1 MSGHDTERQDE
12 SDVAVAETA
21 DGDDRADALP
31 RSDMPLPGGEPVKRL
46 ERGAV
51 GGAFEAA
58 PFGFDGI
65 EIAIDAQI
73 EARGRVSS
81 TSRWRAPA
89 AGRTSTAAVSFRN
102 AVSVV
107 ARVTALTEEMSR
119 YRLVISDNS

>member
-65 EIAIDAQI
+65 QIAIDAQI
-73 EARGRVSS
+73 EARGRVSQHVAMA
-81 TSRWRAPA
+81 RACRRA
-89 AGRTSTAAVSFRN
+89 DVDRSGFVSKRG
-102 AVSVV
+102 
-107 ARVTALTEEMSR
+107 
-119 YRLVISDNS
+119 